1 MRRCIMKCMNNVS
14 DYTLLLRAFGDKLRY
29 LRKKQMLT
37 QEELAGVAGFNR
49 SYYSDIENGKRNI
62 SFIGISKLAS
72 ALNVE
77 MRELLPAKED
87 YYKLLELDARHR
99 QETITYIYGSTIE
112 GQIHNTLRAKE

>member
-1 MRRCIMKCMNNVS
+1 MECMNNVK

-37 QEELAGVAGFNR
+37 QEELAGMAGFNR

-62 SFIGISKLAS
+62 SFIGISKLAI

-77 MRELLPAKED
+77 MTELLPTKEE
-87 YYKLLELDARHR
+87 YNKLLDLEARHS
-99 QETITYIYGSTIE
+99 QETITYIYDSTVE
-112 GQIHNTLRAKE
+112 RQFRKT

>member
-1 MRRCIMKCMNNVS
+1 MECMNNVK

-37 QEELAGVAGFNR
+37 QEELAGMAGFNR

-62 SFIGISKLAS
+62 SFVGISKLAI

-77 MRELLPAKED
+77 MAELLPTKEE
-87 YYKLLELDARHR
+87 YTKLLDLEARHS
-99 QETITYIYGSTIE
+99 QESITYIYG
-112 GQIHNTLRAKE
+112 NC

>member
-1 MRRCIMKCMNNVS
+1 MNNVK

-37 QEELAGVAGFNR
+37 QEELAGMAGFNR

-62 SFIGISKLAS
+62 SFIGISKLAI

-77 MRELLPAKED
+77 MTELLPTKEE
-87 YYKLLELDARHR
+87 YNKLLDLEARHS
-99 QETITYIYGSTIE
+99 QETITYIYDSTVE
-112 GQIHNTLRAKE
+112 RQFRKT